1 MSFTGARLGPARR
14 FSIALLLS
22 SSIGCGA
29 EPAAPAPAVRLAPEL
44 RGAAKAIEEKRYE
57 AGRALAQAFLAAHPQ
72 DGQAQYFIG
81 LSYYW
86 TGNYGAARPWLE
98 RALER
103 APDLWFAHD
112 FLGYSLFLLGELGA
126 ARREYE
132 AYLAAAP
139 GDPKGHYGLGLIDLD
154 ETNLDAAAERFRRA
168 IELFEELARKDP
180 AQAATRQPELAECHA
195 RLGEVHFARGEYEA
209 ARAELLRAT
218 EIAPG
223 NISAFYTL
231 SLVHRR
237 LGEEALAAR
246 AAERYES
253 ARQALLAQQRAGQE

>member
-1 MSFTGARLGPARR
+1 MSSASAWMRSSRR

-29 EPAAPAPAVRLAPEL
+29 DPYARPRTVKLAPEL
-44 RGAAKAIEEKRYE
+44 RGAARAIEEKRYE
-57 AGRALAQAFLAAHPQ
+57 AGRELARAYLAAHPR
-72 DGQAQYFIG
+72 DGQAKYFIG

-98 RALER
+98 GALELE
-103 APDLWFAHD
+103 PDLWFAHD
-112 FLGYSLFLLGELGA
+112 FLGSSLFLLGELGA

-132 AYLAAAP
+132 AYVAAAP
-139 GDPKGHYGLGLIDLD
+139 DDPKGQYGLGLIDLD
-154 ETNLDAAAERFRRA
+154 ETHLDEAGERFRRA
-168 IELFEELARKDP
+168 IQLFGALAKEDP
-180 AQAATRQPELAECHA
+180 ARFATRQSELAECHA
-195 RLGEVHFARGEYEA
+195 RLGEVHFARGEYEP

-218 EIAPG
+218 EISPG

-237 LGEEALAAR
+237 LGEEELADR
-246 AAERYES
+246 AASRYES
-253 ARQALLAQQRAGQE
+253 ARQALIARQRAGKE